1 MQVRAKELKVVSA
14 QNEIAKLSVDVL
26 NTEAHNAK
34 LADTLALLDGE
45 LRAKAGVV
53 ERFEGDIRRRNDEIE
68 KKTRA
73 VDALNRKL
81 EKLLYNMDGEDT
93 GARAH
98 AVFCQIVLLSFF
110 LSFV

>member
-1 MQVRAKELKVVSA
+1 MVSA

-26 NTEAHNAK
+26 NTESHNVK
-34 LADTLALLDGE
+34 LSDTLALLDGE
-45 LRAKAGVV
+45 LRDKAAVV
-53 ERFEGDIRRRNDEIE
+53 ERFEAEVRRRNDEIE

-93 GARAH
+93 GAGSAVLACAGLGELPRAPR
-98 AVFCQIVLLSFF
+98 AACGRSCP
-110 LSFV
+110 